1 MSTDTAAEPLS
12 IDTAA
17 RALSADTLCAAY
29 QATAAER
36 PDQLAVRSHDGTV
49 ELTHAQLAARVRA
62 LSAGFAALGLGHG
75 DRVAVMLTN
84 RPEFHLVDTAAM
96 HLGAVPFSVY
106 NTSAP
111 AQIAHVLTDAA
122 PHIVVTE
129 RLFADAVKAA
139 GVPAAHLVIVD
150 GTEGDGTEG
159 DSPGD
164 GALSLGDVEAA
175 GTADFDFDAAWSSVR
190 PDDVLTLIYTSGT
203 TGPPKGVEITHAA
216 MMAEIRGLHEVMPVT
231 PGGRLISYLP
241 SAHVADRWTSHYSGL
256 MTWGLTVTT
265 CPDPKALIGLAA
277 QLRPTFFGGVP
288 RIWEKLKAALEVLFP
303 GELAAGDPAGHQKI
317 KEAIGLDQAEYFLT
331 GAAPTPRD
339 VQDFFGRIGIPL
351 LEGWGMSETS
361 GFAVVNRPGELRP
374 GSVGRPLPGVEVR
387 LADDGE
393 LLCRGA
399 VVMRGYRN
407 RPDLTAEAMD
417 AGGWLRTGDVATID
431 GDGYVTI
438 VDRKK
443 EMIINAAGK
452 NMSPANIENAIKA
465 ESPLIAHA
473 VCVGDR
479 RPYNVAL
486 IVLDPE
492 TGRSPADPATLAEV
506 EAAVERANAR
516 LSRVEQIKK
525 FTVIADDW
533 APGGDEL
540 TPTMKLKRKPIAAR
554 YGREIED
561 LYQRG
566 SRLETDR
573 HAQER

>member
-1 MSTDTAAEPLS
+1 MSTDTVAKS
-12 IDTAA
+12 IT
-17 RALSADTLCAAY
+17 RALSAGTLCAAY
-29 QATAAER
+29 QTTAAER

-75 DRVAVMLTN
+75 DRVALMLTN

-96 HLGAVPFSVY
+96 HLGAVPFSIY

-111 AQIAHVLTDAA
+111 AQIAHMLADAA

-150 GTEGDGTEG
+150 HPDVDDPEDDLDE
-159 DSPGD
+159 
-164 GALSLGDVEAA
+164 GALSLAGVEAA
-175 GTADFDFDAAWSSVR
+175 DAADFDFDAAWNSVR

-256 MTWGLTVTT
+256 MTWGLTITT

-288 RIWEKLKAALEVLFP
+288 RIWEKLKAALEMLFP
-303 GELAAGDPAGHQKI
+303 AELAAGDPAGHQKI

-361 GFAVVNRPGELRP
+361 GFAVVNRPGDPRP

-407 RPDLTAEAMD
+407 RPDLTDEAVD
-417 AGGWLRTGDVATID
+417 AGGWLHTGDVATID

-452 NMSPANIENAIKA
+452 NMSPANIENTVKA

-492 TGRSPADPATLAEV
+492 TGRFPGDPATLAEI

-525 FTVIADDW
+525 FTVIGDDW

-554 YGREIED
+554 YDKEIED
-561 LYQRG
+561 LYQR
-566 SRLETDR
+566 
-573 HAQER
+573 